1 MDPVSFAVGMMS
13 SRLGAV
19 QMVSAVR
26 MMKNENAAATN
37 TSATAAQQPV
47 SSRANV
53 ADHVGR
59 NLDITV

>member
-26 MMKNENAAATN
+26 MMKNENAAASQQTD
-37 TSATAAQQPV
+37 AAQQPV